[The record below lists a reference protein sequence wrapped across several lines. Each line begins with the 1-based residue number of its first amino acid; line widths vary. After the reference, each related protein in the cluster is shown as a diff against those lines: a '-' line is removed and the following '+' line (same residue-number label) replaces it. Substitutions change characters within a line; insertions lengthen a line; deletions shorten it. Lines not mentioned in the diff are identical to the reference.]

1 MTRLD
6 LFIAVTVLL
15 MFAFTFLAVRYL
27 LLGLYSGFRARAR
40 ITGPPPDPRAKDAV
54 PLRRA
59 VRAKA
64 AEHVSTLLEA
74 VGLKKEPLPFFLASA
89 LLALCGLWL
98 GLFFF
103 VSAKGVVVMTATG
116 GGLPYLW
123 LRMRLLTIQA
133 KARLEFLPAVEVLYQ
148 QVVLS
153 DGRNLRNILHQVLQE
168 GRIRYP
174 MRAIFEQLHRNLS
187 ANRGVGPS
195 LRLFTVTL
203 GHVWAGYLANMMAVA
218 LEEGVNIADNL
229 RELIEDMRRAQL
241 AERTDRNR
249 LLEIRLANF
258 SPLAFLVVFVGANV
272 RMDAEMAYTYYVL
285 DPHGRDL
292 LLDALLLIFASFVM
306 GVYLSVKRR

>member
-6 LFIAVTVLL
+6 LFIAATLLL
-15 MFAFTFLAVRYL
+15 MFAFSFLAVRSL
-27 LLGLYSGFRARAR
+27 ILVLYSGFRARSR
-40 ITGPPPDPRAKDAV
+40 IYSLPPVREAKNAASG
-54 PLRRA
+54 LRSA
-59 VRAKA
+59 GAKLTD
-64 AEHVSTLLEA
+64 HVSTLLEA
-74 VGLKKEPLPFFLASA
+74 VGLKKEPLPFFITSV
-89 LLALCGLWL
+89 LLALVGLWL

-103 VSAKGVVVMTATG
+103 VSAKGVAVMVAAG

-123 LRMRLLTIQA
+123 LRMRLLTIQS

-153 DGRNLRNILHQVLQE
+153 DGRNLRNTLHHILQE

-174 MRAIFEQLHRNLS
+174 MRSIFEQLHRNLS

-218 LEEGVNIADNL
+218 LEEGADITDNL
-229 RELIEDMRRAQL
+229 RELIDDMRRAQL
-241 AERTDRNR
+241 AERADRNR
-249 LLEIRLANF
+249 LLEIRIANF
-258 SPLAFLVVFVGANV
+258 SPILFLVIFVGVNV
-272 RMDAEMAYTYYVL
+272 RLDADMAYAYYVL
-285 DPHGRDL
+285 DPQGRDL

-306 GVYLSVKRR
+306 GVYLSVRRR